1 MADFVIDT
9 SVVMAWC
16 FDDEE
21 SAYGDD
27 VLKSLATAEAIA
39 PAIWPLEIGNV
50 LVVAERRK
58 RLSKSAIIRFLD
70 LLGELPIIV
79 VQESPERMTKEI
91 LALARERQ
99 ISTYDASYLDLAMRT
114 GLPIATLDS
123 GLKKAAVASGVP
135 IFKTT

>member
-9 SVVMAWC
+9 SVVMGWC
-16 FDDEE
+16 FVDED
-21 SAYGDD
+21 SAYSDD
-27 VLKSLATAEAIA
+27 VLGSLESAEAIA

-58 RLSKSAIIRFLD
+58 RLSKSASIRFLD

-99 ISTYDASYLDLAMRT
+99 LSTYDASYLDLAMRT

-123 GLKKAAVASGVP
+123 GLQKASVACGVS